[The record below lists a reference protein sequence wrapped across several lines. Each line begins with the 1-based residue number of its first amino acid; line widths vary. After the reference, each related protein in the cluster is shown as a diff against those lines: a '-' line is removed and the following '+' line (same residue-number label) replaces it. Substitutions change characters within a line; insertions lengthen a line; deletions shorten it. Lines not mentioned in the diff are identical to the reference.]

1 MSIIAKSHIVG
12 LFVRLEIGNCTHTNQ
27 EDEMNHTPIP
37 WQAYSD
43 ADHNQ
48 AQVVLQG
55 DGIRSVIA
63 TCYRGNLCDEHG
75 GSHEG
80 NAKFIVTA
88 CNAHEELVAALNA
101 MVSTW
106 DCYLSN
112 PSGYPAYQKA
122 KKILATIEKGA

>member
-1 MSIIAKSHIVG
+1 
-12 LFVRLEIGNCTHTNQ
+12 
-27 EDEMNHTPIP
+27 MNHTPTP

-63 TCYRGNLCDEHG
+63 TCYRGNLCEEHG

-80 NAKFIVTA
+80 NAQFIVRA
-88 CNAHEELVAALNA
+88 CNAHEELVALLDDAVTGRHAISPDWYTRASAL
-101 MVSTW
+101 
-106 DCYLSN
+106 
-112 PSGYPAYQKA
+112 
-122 KKILATIEKGA
+122 LASLKKGA